1 MTNRKLV
8 AWLFLVP
15 SLACADLTA
24 PASRQGPPRAADEA
38 EPAQPAALA
47 SAARRLLPAQRPP
60 QPPGQP
66 PQGPAA
72 GDQET
77 VAASHILIS
86 FKGALR
92 AKPDVTRSKEEA
104 AKKAQDL
111 ARLAKAGEDFAKL
124 AEKESD
130 DASAARGGQLGRFQR
145 GRMVKPFSDTAFS
158 LKPGEVS
165 GVVETPFGYHVIRRT
180 E

>member
-1 MTNRKLV
+1 MTKRKLV
-8 AWLFLVP
+8 AWLFLLP
-15 SLACADLTA
+15 PLACADLTA
-24 PASRQGPPRAADEA
+24 PVSREGPPKAADEA
-38 EPAQPAALA
+38 EPPQPAALA
-47 SAARRLLPAQRPP
+47 SARRLLPAQRPP

-66 PQGPAA
+66 PQGQAA

-77 VAASHILIS
+77 IAASHILIS
-86 FKGALR
+86 YKGAMR

-104 AKKAQDL
+104 AKKAQNL

-165 GVVETPFGYHVIRRT
+165 GVVETPFGYHIIRRT

>member
-1 MTNRKLV
+1 MMKRKLV

-15 SLACADLTA
+15 PLACADLTA
-24 PASRQGPPRAADEA
+24 PASREGPPKAAEEA
-38 EPAQPAALA
+38 SPGRPAAVA
-47 SAARRLLPAQRPP
+47 SAPRPLLPAQRP
-60 QPPGQP
+60 QPLGQP
-66 PQGPAA
+66 PQGLAA

-77 VAASHILIS
+77 IAASHILIS
-86 FKGALR
+86 YKGAMR
-92 AKPDVTRSKEEA
+92 AKPDVTRTKDEA
-104 AKKAQDL
+104 AKKAEGL
-111 ARLAKAGEDFAKL
+111 ARLAKTGEDFAKL